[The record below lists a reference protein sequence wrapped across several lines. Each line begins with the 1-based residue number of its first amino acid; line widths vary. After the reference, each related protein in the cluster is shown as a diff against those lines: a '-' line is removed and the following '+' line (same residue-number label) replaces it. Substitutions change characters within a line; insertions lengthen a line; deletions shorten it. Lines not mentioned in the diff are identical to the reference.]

1 MKIIEKRKL
10 WYLIS
15 GAFLALSVV
24 GVFLG
29 GIKPGLDFT
38 GGSRLEVSGVE
49 SSEKVKEV
57 LESEGFYVSS
67 VRETAADSVS
77 IKTNPLDEEGHKK
90 IIDSLDKAKKDG
102 SQIKEIQFGTVG
114 ATISRDITIKAY
126 LSIGIGLLIIIIYV
140 AMSFKKSSKQLSSWK
155 YGVSAVLA
163 VFHDAIVVIGVFAFL
178 GIFYGV
184 EVDSL
189 FVTAVLTVISF
200 SVHDTIVI
208 FDRIRENLKRS
219 DENFET
225 TVNDSVVEMFG
236 RSLNTSLVIILVILA
251 LLLLGGDSIRYFVLA
266 MLIGMV
272 VGTYSSVFIASP
284 ILVSWKNF
292 DERRALRDSKK

>member
-15 GAFLALSVV
+15 GVFLALSIVA
-24 GVFLG
+24 VFLG

-49 SSEKVKEV
+49 SPERVKEV
-57 LESEGFYVSS
+57 LESEGFYIYSAKETSS
-67 VRETAADSVS
+67 DGVN

-90 IIDSLDKAKKDG
+90 IIDSLEKAKEEG
-102 SQIKEIQFGTVG
+102 SNIKEIQFGTVG
-114 ATISRDITIKAY
+114 ATISRDITMKAY
-126 LSIGIGLLIIIIYV
+126 LSIAIGLLVIIIYV

-178 GIFYGV
+178 GLFYGV

-208 FDRIRENLKRS
+208 FDRIREKLRGS
-219 DENFET
+219 DDNFET
-225 TVNDSVVEMFG
+225 IVNDSVVEMLG

-292 DERRALRDSKK
+292 DEKRSVRASKK